1 MLCFHVYAFK
11 KFVLYHELFV
21 LFKITKHV
29 FQTIVRIQNLNIVS
43 MPAAAAVQ
51 SNPMNIDL
59 VSGIVRILYPVHA
72 TIGYDPTFT

>member
-1 MLCFHVYAFK
+1 MLSFHVYAFK
-11 KFVLYHELFV
+11 KNVLYHELFV

-29 FQTIVRIQNLNIVS
+29 FQTNVRIQNLNIVS
-43 MPAAAAVQ
+43 MPAAAVQ